1 MIHMHAI
8 PAAPAQPHSAEQP
21 RIVYLTNTEVDN
33 SGKVRAIHSHADITE
48 IGLVY
53 SGYGI
58 HNIGGREYR
67 SEPGDLILYNMNVLH
82 QDLSGSDGEGMRFFL
97 CGVSGLHIDGL
108 PSGHIAANPSQYI
121 IKTGPCFEFLLH
133 GFEAM
138 ERGLIAQSS
147 QVAAFAQGF
156 LQSLLAVLASALI
169 GSGHSTD
176 GVQTDDLSLAEE
188 MRRFIDQNY
197 TQNFSLEELANHF
210 HINRF
215 YAAHVFSDTFD
226 CSPMQYRTRRRV
238 GEAQSLLTSTDCSVT
253 YIASVVGYDDPN
265 RFSQVFSKIVGMP
278 PSKYR
283 DLSVRSQQ
291 PFRKG

>member
-8 PAAPAQPHSAEQP
+8 PAAPAKLYGAEQP

-33 SGKVRAIHSHADITE
+33 SGKVRAIHSHADLTE

-53 SGYGI
+53 NGNGV
-58 HNIGGREYR
+58 HNIGGREYH
-67 SEPGDLILYNMNVLH
+67 SEPGDIILYNTNVLH
-82 QDLSGSDGEGMRFFL
+82 QDLSGTDGAGMRFFL

-108 PSGHIAANPSQYI
+108 PGGHIAADPSEYVV
-121 IKTGPCFEFLLH
+121 KSGPYFEFLLH
-133 GFEAM
+133 GFEVM
-138 ERGLIAQSS
+138 ERGLIAQSP

-156 LQSLLAVLASALI
+156 LTSLLAVLNDVLA
-169 GSGHSTD
+169 GHSSPSGAEQD
-176 GVQTDDLSLAEE
+176 ELSLAEE

-215 YAAHVFSDTFD
+215 YAAHVFSDTFN

-291 PFRKG
+291 PFHK